1 MAHTFPD
8 VALTDYL
15 RRVRS
20 QPRLSREAE
29 HDLAIRARAG
39 DADAAHALVEANLRF
54 VAAIALQYRHYG
66 ISLWELI
73 AEGSLGL
80 MMAVRKFD
88 PDRGTRFVT
97 YAGYWIRAYVLDL
110 VVKSTSMVG
119 AGSGV
124 LRSKLFFRLRRE
136 RAQIA
141 NTEQDPERRIELLA
155 QRFNVEPDK
164 ARAMLSQ
171 LDARDVSLDVTLHAD
186 SGLTMLDTLRD
197 DHEDQEVELA
207 AAEQQQRVHDGL
219 SDALRTLDRRERFI
233 VEKRIMGDD
242 ELSLAE
248 LGRQLGVSR
257 ERARQLEA
265 RAKRKLRRQLEAFA
279 ADAA

>member
-1 MAHTFPD
+1 MQTAASDSLLPE
-8 VALTDYL
+8 YI
-15 RRVRS
+15 RRVRAV
-20 QPRLSREAE
+20 PRLSREEE
-29 HDLAIRARAG
+29 HVLALKVLAGDLA
-39 DADAAHALVEANLRF
+39 AAHALVEATLRF
-54 VAAIALQYRHYG
+54 VVAVALQYRRYG
-66 ISLWELI
+66 IPLWELI

-80 MMAVRKFD
+80 MIAARKFD
-88 PDRGTRFVT
+88 PERGTRFVT

-141 NTEQDPERRIELLA
+141 SLEQDPERRLELLA
-155 QRFNVEPDK
+155 ERFGVDTDK
-164 ARAMLSQ
+164 ARAMLTQ
-171 LDARDVSLDVTLHAD
+171 LDARDMSLDVA
-186 SGLTMLDTLRD
+186 
-197 DHEDQEVELA
+197 
-207 AAEQQQRVHDGL
+207 VHDGSNVTL
-219 SDALRTLDRRERFI
+219 LDMLRDARDDQEHDLMQAEEQSRLQHDLGDALGTLDQRERFI
-233 VEKRIMGDD
+233 VEKRIMGGD

-265 RAKRKLRRQLEAFA
+265 RAKKKLRDRLQPLA
-279 ADAA
+279 A

>member
-1 MAHTFPD
+1 VSKNHHEISASFR
-8 VALTDYL
+8 AI
-15 RRVRS
+15 S
-20 QPRLSREAE
+20 EAQFKSIE
-29 HDLAIRARAG
+29 AAAG
-39 DADAAHALVEANLRF
+39 QEKVFFEIEPPGGPPIHIWQKGFVLVN
-54 VAAIALQYRHYG
+54 G
-66 ISLWELI
+66 
-73 AEGSLGL
+73 
-80 MMAVRKFD
+80 D
-88 PDRGTRFVT
+88 P
-97 YAGYWIRAYVLDL
+97 
-110 VVKSTSMVG
+110 
-119 AGSGV
+119 
-124 LRSKLFFRLRRE
+124 
-136 RAQIA
+136 
-141 NTEQDPERRIELLA
+141 
-155 QRFNVEPDK
+155 
-164 ARAMLSQ
+164 LSQ

-197 DHEDQEVELA
+197 HHEDQEVELA